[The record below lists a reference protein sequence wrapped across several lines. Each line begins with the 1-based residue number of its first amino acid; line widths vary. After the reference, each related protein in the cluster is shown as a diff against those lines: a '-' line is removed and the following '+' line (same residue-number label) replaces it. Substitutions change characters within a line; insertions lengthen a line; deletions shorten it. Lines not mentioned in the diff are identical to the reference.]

1 MILVGNGCILRSIL
15 DKKIISEGNMM
26 PETLYQNDQPTKV
39 DVNLKYE
46 SEKLTSTPPVQIE
59 V

>member
-1 MILVGNGCILRSIL
+1 MILVGNGCILKSIL

-46 SEKLTSTPPVQIE
+46 SEKLTSTPTVQI
-59 V
+59 

>member
-1 MILVGNGCILRSIL
+1 MILVGNGCILKSIQ

-46 SEKLTSTPPVQIE
+46 SEKLTSTPTVQI
-59 V
+59 

>member
-1 MILVGNGCILRSIL
+1 MILVGNGCILKSIP

-46 SEKLTSTPPVQIE
+46 SEKLTSTPTVQI
-59 V
+59 